1 MVDFYEEVE
10 FPTSEVGKMNLKQI
24 YEYCKKE
31 LKDAKNAELLLV
43 LLDFKLVQELAKR
56 MNLTTGELTSF
67 GGEWMLYEWNKIL
80 DEVEAD
86 ADIRTLPE
94 FDIAMKRLR
103 KEKTTMFKTIMLE
116 ICLFTIRDV
125 QVEKKEKK
133 NEFEANIQ
141 ILQKRT

>member
-1 MVDFYEEVE
+1 
-10 FPTSEVGKMNLKQI
+10 MNLKQI
-24 YEYCKKE
+24 YKYCIKE
-31 LKDAKNAELLLV
+31 LENPNCIFKEDAKNAELLLV

-56 MNLTTGELTSF
+56 INLTPGELTSF
-67 GGEWMLYEWNKIL
+67 GGEWMLYEWNRIL

-86 ADIRTLPE
+86 EDIRTLPE
-94 FDIAMKRLR
+94 FDIAMERMR
-103 KEKTTMFKTIMLE
+103 REKTTMFKTIMLE
-116 ICLFTIRDV
+116 ICLFTIRDRDI